1 MGVTPSTGM
10 PFDIYQVIQAS
21 MYGAPQVPNY
31 PNSENVRPP
40 LDKDAKRVVE
50 PSTRSDVNINVL
62 KKWMELKDRIDDEM
76 ADLRLQSYFKK
87 QQIEQ
92 GAILDIEV

>member
-10 PFDIYQVIQAS
+10 PFDVYQVMQAT
-21 MYGAPQVPNY
+21 MYGTPQAPHY

-40 LDKDAKRVVE
+40 AGKDSKRVVE
-50 PSTRSDVNINVL
+50 PSTRTDVNIDVL
-62 KKWMELKDRIDDEM
+62 RRWVEQKDRIDDSLE
-76 ADLRLQSYFKK
+76 DLRLRAYFNKE
-87 QQIEQ
+87 QIEQ